1 MPHLKWQRRLST
13 ILNKHKKPDRI
24 MTFYTAQKAL
34 NICHV
39 STLRNSKNSMCI
51 IKIKTDHLIL
61 NKKTL

>member
-1 MPHLKWQRRLST
+1 
-13 ILNKHKKPDRI
+13 

>member
-1 MPHLKWQRRLST
+1 
-13 ILNKHKKPDRI
+13 

-39 STLRNSKNSMCI
+39 STLRNLKNSMYI

-61 NKKTL
+61 NKRNITKNMKKTFIIKLV